1 MNTTILDWGPTDA
14 SESLM
19 TISEKEVE
27 SYPIHELCP
36 ICQCKKKS
44 IPAIEIGYPS
54 WKTVVTLVQ
63 CSECSHIYYLN
74 PPSQDAINQFYKS
87 SWKSE
92 AEDSKFDSSALPQMI
107 NEKLAYLMAD
117 LGINNPE
124 TSFFDVGCGHGGVM
138 AGLHEHGFTN
148 LQGCEIHPNR
158 FVLAEKR
165 FPNNVYMGGYDD
177 MVLDQKF
184 DIIYSNH
191 VLEHVYNPGEMIAW
205 KARHLHEDGLI
216 IVNVPNAVFEPS
228 IEQTLYLAHLHSF
241 TSQSLQYLAQYLG
254 LQCRFWKSPYQDELS
269 AVFFRNP
276 DIWKEANISNFY
288 DVKTPERDINNA
300 GLISRLQKPWTS
312 SPSEKVAILTHSSG
326 SVNIDI
332 PFDCAGHWILF
343 GWQAKFYEAISQ
355 MHWRIYDTK
364 YTFPAQILK
373 FLCRIIL
380 RQKKQLTGFGYMK
393 IKNTVAS
400 NRVPRLSWK
409 DKVAFIIQ

>member
-1 MNTTILDWGPTDA
+1 
-14 SESLM
+14 
-19 TISEKEVE
+19 
-27 SYPIHELCP
+27 
-36 ICQCKKKS
+36 
-44 IPAIEIGYPS
+44 
-54 WKTVVTLVQ
+54 
-63 CSECSHIYYLN
+63 
-74 PPSQDAINQFYKS
+74 
-87 SWKSE
+87 
-92 AEDSKFDSSALPQMI
+92 
-107 NEKLAYLMAD
+107 
-117 LGINNPE
+117 
-124 TSFFDVGCGHGGVM
+124 
-138 AGLHEHGFTN
+138 
-148 LQGCEIHPNR
+148 
-158 FVLAEKR
+158 
-165 FPNNVYMGGYDD
+165 
-177 MVLDQKF
+177 
-184 DIIYSNH
+184 
-191 VLEHVYNPGEMIAW
+191 MIAW

-393 IKNTVAS
+393 IKNNLHLNTYFQFLFPKLQFLDWCSLPVYLKS
-400 NRVPRLSWK
+400 FLKNIPQ
-409 DKVAFIIQ
+409 II